1 MIGVDVVVVGGGI
14 AGIAAALR
22 MADAGRRVVLL
33 EASRRLGG
41 RATSHTDPATGE
53 EIDNCQHVTMGA
65 CTAYNAMI
73 RRLGRDG
80 DIAWTDT
87 QTWLEA
93 GGACSTI
100 SPRWLPAPLH
110 YARSFAAARFL
121 TPLDK
126 AAIAAAIPRVAA
138 ARRQAWEARTFL
150 DFLHD
155 AAQPEGTIRR
165 FWSPVVVSACNLD
178 VDRISAAPAL
188 MVFQTGLLAGPRA
201 ARIGVPRVPLGRL
214 YEGAGQIISGAG
226 GSIVLGARAASVMT
240 RGRGVRI
247 TLAGAGAAGSE
258 IEAAAAVI
266 ATPPARVAGLLPPDL
281 AAVVP
286 ALAALEHSPILG
298 VHLRASRPI
307 LSAPHAVLID
317 RTTHW
322 LFRRDD
328 SGSSLHA
335 VISAAPARLVAM
347 PEPEIVDL
355 VWRDVTACIPAAR
368 DAAPTW
374 SRVIK
379 SRQAT
384 FAATPAFES
393 LRPPPGPIRPGCP
406 IALAGDYTRTG
417 WPATMEGAARS
428 GAMAADA
435 LLASLA

>member
-1 MIGVDVVVVGGGI
+1 M
-14 AGIAAALR
+14 
-22 MADAGRRVVLL
+22 
-33 EASRRLGG
+33 
-41 RATSHTDPATGE
+41 
-53 EIDNCQHVTMGA
+53 
-65 CTAYNAMI
+65 
-73 RRLGRDG
+73 
-80 DIAWTDT
+80 
-87 QTWLEA
+87 
-93 GGACSTI
+93 
-100 SPRWLPAPLH
+100 
-110 YARSFAAARFL
+110 
-121 TPLDK
+121 
-126 AAIAAAIPRVAA
+126 
-138 ARRQAWEARTFL
+138 
-150 DFLHD
+150 
-155 AAQPEGTIRR
+155 
-165 FWSPVVVSACNLD
+165 VVSACNLD

-335 VISAAPARLVAM
+335 VISARRPGWSRC
-347 PEPEIVDL
+347 PSPEIVDL
-355 VWRDVTACIPAAR
+355 VWRDVTACIPRAGCGRPRGRASSRAGRRPSPRPQRSSPSSAAGA
-368 DAAPTW
+368 D
-374 SRVIK
+374 
-379 SRQAT
+379 
-384 FAATPAFES
+384 
-393 LRPPPGPIRPGCP
+393 PPGLPD
-406 IALAGDYTRTG
+406 ALAGDYTRTG